1 MNREVKRL
9 EEALEVLMQLKV
21 MWLTVNRSQ
30 DSLCDIEVAF
40 VGKDC
45 LRVAYYDEYG
55 GLGCLDKK

>member
-21 MWLTVNRSQ
+21 MWVTVNRSK

-40 VGKDC
+40 AGKDC
-45 LRVAYYDEYG
+45 LRVAYYDESA
-55 GLGCLDKK
+55 KKMSVN